1 MQDADRNVAEALQLV
16 PSESQNI
23 PIDLGSGIRIAP
35 GSGANRFKFTTS
47 TGANLP
53 GLNPM
58 SNVFDMIDA
67 RNLEKEVGRLTDE
80 EREFLAGRRNRIVGT
95 PPRFV
100 TNVS

>member
-1 MQDADRNVAEALQLV
+1 
-16 PSESQNI
+16 
-23 PIDLGSGIRIAP
+23 
-35 GSGANRFKFTTS
+35 
-47 TGANLP
+47 
-53 GLNPM
+53 
-58 SNVFDMIDA
+58 MIDA